1 MRVVAVIAVLLAA
14 WALGASS
21 SDSGTKAAAPDKKP
35 HVHKH
40 QHRDGGSTMDEEKE
54 EELRG
59 Y

>member
-1 MRVVAVIAVLLAA
+1 MRAVAVIAVLFGAA

-21 SDSGTKAAAPDKKP
+21 SGDKAAATDKKPP